1 MASRSRRRGVGRR
14 EILLS
19 GATALLGVGVV
30 GSGLTRWWE
39 DGASGTSGPPLPP
52 PTPPTPTPDYRG
64 IARSKIEKYLRDAGD
79 RVTVAVRDQVTGLE
93 VAVGNRRFQTASI
106 VKVDILAALLL
117 RRQEQ
122 DRELTRSER
131 QLARAMITLSD
142 NNATTSLYQAVGYRT
157 GLTAANKTLGLKETK
172 PNASWGMTTTTAA
185 DQLRLLKTVM
195 DPEGPLTEESRSY
208 LLDLMGDVDETQDW
222 GITAAAGEDA
232 TASYVKNGWDT
243 IDVDNGLWQVNSIGR
258 ITEPDRDWL
267 VVVLSGHHKSQQN
280 GIKLV
285 ERVAKYTLN
294 QLRAIPAPEDS
305 TH

>member
-30 GSGLTRWWE
+30 GSGITRWWE
-39 DGASGTSGPPLPP
+39 DGASGTSAALVPP
-52 PTPPTPTPDYRG
+52 PTPPTPTPDYQG

-93 VAVGNRRFQTASI
+93 LTVGKRRFQTASI

-117 RRQEQ
+117 HRQEQ
-122 DRELTRSER
+122 GKSLTSYER
-131 QLARAMITLSD
+131 NLARPMIVLSD
-142 NNATTSLYQAVGYRT
+142 NNATTSLYQTIGYRA
-157 GLTAANKTLGLKETK
+157 GLTEANKTLGLKETK

-185 DQLRLLKTVM
+185 DQLRLLKTIT
-195 DPEGPLTEESRSY
+195 DPDGPLTEASRKY
-208 LLDLMGDVDETQDW
+208 LLGLMGDVDEAQDW

-243 IDVDNGLWQVNSIGR
+243 IDIDNGLWQVNSIGR
-258 ITEPDRDWL
+258 IIEPDRDWL
-267 VVVLSGHHKSQQN
+267 IAVLSDHHASQEK

-294 QLRAIPAPEDS
+294 QLRPIPAPEDQ